1 MSATSGICPDADLAI
16 TSNAFTAPTGC
27 ASFAHWTANVAV
39 KVGDATVAA
48 GSPIANGATIQDINS
63 DITLTAVW
71 KLAAPTIT
79 DKGDNTFS
87 ISGSIGGA
95 SYYYTIDGTTP
106 TTSSSLYSAAI
117 DFSAGE
123 ADITANSD
131 KYGFGVGNWVPYLTI
146 NYVVKDKDGNTLADG
161 SFMPMSASDGAH
173 YGANI
178 NIPEGQGYSLTL
190 SILSPAENGYL
201 LHTDAETGVEGNFE
215 EDWVTPYEVTWDNWD
230 FAVQW

>member
-1 MSATSGICPDADLAI
+1 MKKSVALILAAMMALCMVSALAE
-16 TSNAFTAPTGC
+16 G
-27 ASFAHWTANVAV
+27 AV
-39 KVGDATVAA
+39 EATQEGEFPEFVVGPLGMEDNEVQVDFMNIATVYFQPVDMAPA
-48 GSPIANGATIQDINS
+48 GKA
-63 DITLTAVW
+63 
-71 KLAAPTIT
+71 LAKEDSTCHI
-79 DKGDNTFS
+79 
-87 ISGSIGGA
+87 
-95 SYYYTIDGTTP
+95 
-106 TTSSSLYSAAI
+106 
-117 DFSAGE
+117 E